1 MASILVFCVPCGL
14 VSICLDPT
22 HLVTCLLIHFPQLL
36 SLLPSSFA
44 PFIISL
50 CLQFRLGSLPYVGSS
65 YVLCPALPCPALS
78 CLPVCFSPTGLFL
91 FVLFIIINKNP
102 VYTPPIG
109 SSLSS
114 LPPNL
119 TLLVLILFKFKTR
132 PNISGIQVV
141 IISGTKMMIN

>member
-1 MASILVFCVPCGL
+1 MASILVFCVPCAL

-22 HLVTCLLIHFPQLL
+22 HLVTCLLIHFPRLL

-50 CLQFRLGSLPYVGSS
+50 CLQFRLGSLPHVGSS

-91 FVLFIIINKNP
+91 FVLFIIINEKP

-119 TLLVLILFKFKTR
+119 TLLVLILFKFKTH